1 MMVADD
7 ELPCR
12 EWCRTNHRDRTRTG
26 ADRFGQTGYEADRFH
41 KSRQVDRYRIIHGRN
56 SLTSNLGYSEE
67 HMSFEN
73 KTAIVTGS
81 GRGIGKVIVSQLAAA
96 GANVVVSDI
105 DQSTCEDTAR
115 EIGASAIACQ
125 ANVTSADDITRL
137 FKTAAEKYG
146 SIDIVVNN
154 AGITRDGL
162 MIRMDEKDWDTV
174 LDINLKGAFLVTKT
188 AARIMMKQRSGRIIN
203 ISSVVGL
210 TGNAGQAN
218 YSAAK
223 AGLVALTKTAAKE
236 LGSRGVT
243 VNAVAPGFIETEM
256 TATLPEAARASF
268 LSKIVLGRA
277 GTPADVAAAVVFLA
291 SDEAAYITGQVLSI
305 DGGMV
310 MA

>member
-1 MMVADD
+1 
-7 ELPCR
+7 
-12 EWCRTNHRDRTRTG
+12 
-26 ADRFGQTGYEADRFH
+26 
-41 KSRQVDRYRIIHGRN
+41 
-56 SLTSNLGYSEE
+56 
-67 HMSFEN
+67 MSFEN
-73 KTAIVTGS
+73 RTAIVTGS
-81 GRGIGKVIVSQLAAA
+81 GRGIGKVIISQLAAA

-105 DQSTCEDTAR
+105 DQASCEETAG
-115 EIGASAIACQ
+115 EIGANAIACQ
-125 ANVTSADDITRL
+125 ANVTSADDIDRL
-137 FKTAAEKYG
+137 FKRATEEFG
-146 SIDIVVNN
+146 SVDIVVNN

-162 MIRMDEKDWDTV
+162 MIRMAEKDWDTV
-174 LDINLKGAFLVTKT
+174 LDINLKGAFLVTKI
-188 AARIMMKQRSGRIIN
+188 AARIMMKQRSGRIVN

-218 YSAAK
+218 YAAAK

-256 TATLPEAARASF
+256 TAALPEAARAAFMSN
-268 LSKIVLGRA
+268 IVLGRA
-277 GTPADVAAAVVFLA
+277 GTPADVAAAVMFLA